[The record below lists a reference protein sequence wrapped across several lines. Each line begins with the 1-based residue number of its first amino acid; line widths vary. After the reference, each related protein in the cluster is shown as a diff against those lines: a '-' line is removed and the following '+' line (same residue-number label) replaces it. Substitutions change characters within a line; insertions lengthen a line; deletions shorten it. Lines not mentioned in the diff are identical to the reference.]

1 MSGAQNAKRGIRTL
15 ERLLTVTRVPVV
27 RLRPAQPSLHIK
39 TNASDGTWT
48 RTPFEHTPL
57 KRACLP
63 IPAHSQILCIKFM
76 HHRGLE
82 PRTHWLRV
90 SCSTNWANGAYKCRH
105 LSIFPGR
112 RQPSIF
118 DVKELNFCV
127 RNGNRWNL
135 FAISTDYLLNWIYS
149 DFYSHYFFSYK
160 LLSNTLGKA
169 LDRLV
174 PARLTPHS
182 AYTLGLSTS

>member
-1 MSGAQNAKRGIRTL
+1 MNYVKFNKEKQSGFFSQTNNKLIFIQNKK
-15 ERLLTVTRVPVV
+15 E
-27 RLRPAQPSLHIK
+27 PSFDSSSS
-39 TNASDGTWT
+39 NASDGTWT
-48 RTPFEHTPL
+48 RTPKTHAPQT
-57 KRACLP
+57 CLS
-63 IPAHSQILCIKFM
+63 ANS
-76 HHRGLE
+76 
-82 PRTHWLRV
+82 
-90 SCSTNWANGAYKCRH
+90 STLAYKCRH